1 VRFGSAEIYN
11 AIAYIPD
18 IEETICVGQRRPNDN
33 DETVLLFVKT
43 KGDIPLTTLMV
54 NQIKKQILSTLTA
67 RHVPKHIFQVPEI
80 PYTING
86 KKIELAVKQIV
97 SGRKINPSGSVAN
110 PESLRFYERFVKLE
124 EMVAQDRLRLSKL

>member
-1 VRFGSAEIYN
+1 M
-11 AIAYIPD
+11 
-18 IEETICVGQRRPNDN
+18 GQRRPNDN